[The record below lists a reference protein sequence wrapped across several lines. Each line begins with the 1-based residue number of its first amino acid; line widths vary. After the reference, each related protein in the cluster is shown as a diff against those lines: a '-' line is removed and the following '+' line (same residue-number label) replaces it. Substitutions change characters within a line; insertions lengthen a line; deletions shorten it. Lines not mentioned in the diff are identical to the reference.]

1 MSRLPTILITMAI
14 GATLAVGCSSPTE
27 PGLIAA
33 NQPIGSGDGTVARLA
48 LPSAPLG
55 IAVADEGFAY
65 ITQPDH
71 GFSGGTLARVDLKGR
86 TVTATIPVGRVPSL
100 VIFNAERT
108 RAYVSNQW
116 SDNIGIVDV
125 ASGTQI
131 DTIPTVGD
139 PFALALSPDGGTL
152 LVTTNVNQLFKIDIA
167 TKTTLGSIPL
177 PATSHHILMDP
188 HDKSLYVATRDGGT
202 VMEVDWRAMTVSR
215 TFTLGGR
222 PQDMT
227 FAPNGA
233 ELYVANEV
241 SNVLHVID
249 LAMGTFTNIPLAGG
263 GEGLALGNDG
273 NDIYVGLV
281 FAGAVQVIDRR
292 DGETVRLIPV
302 GGVPR
307 EIALDYT
314 GRDVLVSNEDG
325 WVDFIEPSDS
335 LVPPPPP
342 PPQPDTGYTRVG
354 LADGALGIAVSGDM
368 AYVTRPYANMV
379 ARLDLRT
386 NSVATSF
393 PVGNVPCY
401 IVFNSTGTRAYEAN
415 QFSDNVSVIEVAT
428 NTQIATIPLTGDPL
442 PVAISTDDNTLFVTT
457 NANQLFKVDLGT
469 NTVTGSLALPATS
482 HHLLTHPNG
491 DLVYVATRDGGTV
504 LEVNWHTMT
513 IVRTFFLGAR
523 PQGMAIAAD
532 QSELYVANELSN
544 VLHVITL
551 SSGAITNVPLA
562 GGGEG
567 MSLGADGK
575 LYVGEVFSGLVQVV
589 DPATR
594 TVVRTI
600 TMGGTPREVA
610 TDAERHHVLVANE
623 GGWVDIIR

>member
-1 MSRLPTILITMAI
+1 M
-14 GATLAVGCSSPTE
+14 
-27 PGLIAA
+27 
-33 NQPIGSGDGTVARLA
+33 A

-131 DTIPTVGD
+131 DTIPTIGD
-139 PFALALSPDGGTL
+139 PFARALSPDGGTL

-241 SNVLHVID
+241 STVLHVID

-263 GEGLALGNDG
+263 MLVNVPIARSITCRTLLTSFATYSSSPFGANVISWGLPPS
-273 NDIYVGLV
+273 VK
-281 FAGAVQVIDRR
+281 
-292 DGETVRLIPV
+292 VRLTVI
-302 GGVPR
+302 
-307 EIALDYT
+307 
-314 GRDVLVSNEDG
+314 GRQSTS
-325 WVDFIEPSDS
+325 IT
-335 LVPPPPP
+335 VPPS
-342 PPQPDTGYTRVG
+342 R
-354 LADGALGIAVSGDM
+354 
-368 AYVTRPYANMV
+368 
-379 ARLDLRT
+379 
-386 NSVATSF
+386 VAT
-393 PVGNVPCY
+393 
-401 IVFNSTGTRAYEAN
+401 
-415 QFSDNVSVIEVAT
+415 
-428 NTQIATIPLTGDPL
+428 
-442 PVAISTDDNTLFVTT
+442 
-457 NANQLFKVDLGT
+457 
-469 NTVTGSLALPATS
+469 
-482 HHLLTHPNG
+482 
-491 DLVYVATRDGGTV
+491 
-504 LEVNWHTMT
+504 
-513 IVRTFFLGAR
+513 
-523 PQGMAIAAD
+523 
-532 QSELYVANELSN
+532 
-544 VLHVITL
+544 
-551 SSGAITNVPLA
+551 
-562 GGGEG
+562 
-567 MSLGADGK
+567 
-575 LYVGEVFSGLVQVV
+575 
-589 DPATR
+589 
-594 TVVRTI
+594 
-600 TMGGTPREVA
+600 
-610 TDAERHHVLVANE
+610 
-623 GGWVDIIR
+623 